1 MLFWRDGAT
10 EITYTQEL
18 FHFSPNVPD
27 NTDDDDDS
35 AAKNPQQLKYM

>member
-18 FHFSPNVPD
+18 VHFSPNVPD
-27 NTDDDDDS
+27 NNDDDDDS
-35 AAKNPQQLKYM
+35 AAKNTQQS